1 VHIRAND
8 KHSFDLSSKFN
19 MDEEGKNETNEY
31 ENMKSY
37 LVDVKVAFFFFLI
50 DFFLFNSRN
59 IL

>member
-1 VHIRAND
+1 
-8 KHSFDLSSKFN
+8 